1 MTLNSEFVL
10 NAPISRAWETLG
22 DLARFVPLVPYV
34 RVIGSTSDEVFGT
47 MQLPHCASEFRGLA
61 QILERDSTAHILRF
75 EVRTM
80 EMPQPDEPLATIGL
94 VLSSRSNAIHV
105 GVTAELPTLEDA
117 VAPWWGDVLEK
128 FGMSVDTELN
138 RRKWP
143 PGNYRLG
150 PRRDLLEASGLVKLA
165 ATGVAKFFLS
175 ALSLATGRP
184 SQPPDLYGTPPT
196 RSQDPLGPRVDEP

>member
-1 MTLNSEFVL
+1 MTLNAEFVL
-10 NAPISRAWETLG
+10 NAPISRAWEILG
-22 DLARFVPLVPYV
+22 DLARFVPLIPGV

-47 MQLPHCASEFRGLA
+47 TRLPHSAEFRGRA
-61 QILERDSTAHILRF
+61 QILERDTTAHVLRF

-94 VLSSRSNAIHV
+94 ALSSRGGVTHV
-105 GVTAELPTLEDA
+105 GITAELPTLEDT
-117 VAPWWGDVLEK
+117 VAPLWGDELEK
-128 FGMSVDTELN
+128 FGTSVEAELN

-150 PRRDLLEASGLVKLA
+150 PRRDFVEASGLVKLA
-165 ATGVAKFFLS
+165 ATGVAKLFLS

-184 SQPPDLYGTPPT
+184 NQPPDLYGTPPT
-196 RSQDPLGPRVDEP
+196 RSRDPLGPRDGEP